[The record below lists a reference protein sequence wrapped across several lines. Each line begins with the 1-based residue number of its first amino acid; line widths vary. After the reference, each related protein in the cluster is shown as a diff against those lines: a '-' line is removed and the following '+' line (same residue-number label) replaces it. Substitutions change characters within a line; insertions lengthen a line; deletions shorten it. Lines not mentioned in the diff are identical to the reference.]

1 MRQTSSGRPHL
12 GVGFPFPLR
21 PGTETGTPLG
31 GGLEWLRHEAAIE
44 RSIADILET
53 SPGERVMLPGYGA
66 GLRNHVFAPNTPPTH
81 RDLEA
86 AVRSAL
92 VRWEPRIEVERVQVS
107 ADTVDPN
114 LLLIDLDFVVRRNN
128 TAHNRVYPFYLTEG
142 V

>member
-1 MRQTSSGRPHL
+1 MVRRTSIGRPHL

-21 PGTETGTPLG
+21 PQRNGRM
-31 GGLEWLRHEAAIE
+31 EWMRYELAIE
-44 RSIADILET
+44 RSIGDILET

-86 AVRSAL
+86 AVRRAL
-92 VRWEPRIEVERVQVS
+92 VRWEPRVRVERVQVH
-107 ADTVDPN
+107 ADSSDPN
-114 LLLIDLDFVVRRNN
+114 RLLIDLDFVVRRNN